1 MPEQYDALKLENQI
15 CFPLYAAAKEVV
27 RLYRPFLEE
36 IELTYT
42 QYIVMLVIWEQ
53 DGMSVKELGDKLLLD
68 SGTLTPVLKALE
80 QKGYVLRKRSP
91 QDERSVRIHRTEL
104 GFKLR
109 ERAAEIPRRM
119 RACIPLNAAETAELY
134 HLLYKVLGK

>member
-1 MPEQYDALKLENQI
+1 MPEQYEALKLENQI

-68 SGTLTPVLKALE
+68 SGTLTPVLKTLE

>member
-1 MPEQYDALKLENQI
+1 MPEQYEALKLENQI

-53 DGMSVKELGDKLLLD
+53 DKMSVKELGDKLLLD

>member
-53 DGMSVKELGDKLLLD
+53 DRMSVKELGDKLLLD

>member
-1 MPEQYDALKLENQI
+1 MPEQYEALKLENQI

>member
-1 MPEQYDALKLENQI
+1 MPEQYDALKLENQL

-53 DGMSVKELGDKLLLD
+53 DGMSVKELGDKLMLD
-68 SGTLTPVLKALE
+68 SGTLTPVLKTLE

-104 GFKLR
+104 GFGLR
-109 ERAAEIPRRM
+109 ERAAEIPRKM
-119 RACIPLNAAETAELY
+119 RACIPLNTTEAAELY
-134 HLLYKVLGK
+134 RLLYKVLGK